1 VLANFDIEVDGS
13 RLAHYAPNR
22 GATGF
27 WSDRYALPPALVEG
41 KRKVTVRFQAAPD
54 SRIAP
59 VYELRITRA
68 KVA

>member
-1 VLANFDIEVDGS
+1 VLGNFDIDVDGS
-13 RLAHYAPNR
+13 RLAHYAPKR
-22 GATGF
+22 SATGF
-27 WSDRYALPPALVEG
+27 WRETYALPPALIEG
-41 KRKVTVRFQAAPD
+41 KSKVTVRFQAAPD